1 MEKKFVKIA
10 VGIAICFLC
19 IFLLTGCAKQ
29 EAETQVTDSMFT
41 DNDMEIGYDE
51 ETATKITLT
60 GDSAESD
67 SDAVT
72 ISGSV
77 VTISEEGT
85 YILSGTLNDGMVI
98 VDAGDE
104 DKLRIVLDD
113 ARDVYKRQVYDRRS
127 SSEKRVKRRGENIP
141 RICHKQRQDA
151 ERKVHGRGA
160 VQRAV
165 GLRVLLGRRQL
176 CTVLRLHCS

>member
-77 VTISEEGT
+77 VTTAKREPT
-85 YILSGTLNDGMVI
+85 YSRELSTTEWL
-98 VDAGDE
+98 
-104 DKLRIVLDD
+104 
-113 ARDVYKRQVYDRRS
+113 
-127 SSEKRVKRRGENIP
+127 
-141 RICHKQRQDA
+141 
-151 ERKVHGRGA
+151 
-160 VQRAV
+160 
-165 GLRVLLGRRQL
+165 
-176 CTVLRLHCS
+176 

>member
-60 GDSAESD
+60 GDSAKAIRTQLRFREAS
-67 SDAVT
+67 SPSAKR
-72 ISGSV
+72 
-77 VTISEEGT
+77 EPT
-85 YILSGTLNDGMVI
+85 YSRELSTTEWL
-98 VDAGDE
+98 
-104 DKLRIVLDD
+104 
-113 ARDVYKRQVYDRRS
+113 
-127 SSEKRVKRRGENIP
+127 
-141 RICHKQRQDA
+141 
-151 ERKVHGRGA
+151 
-160 VQRAV
+160 
-165 GLRVLLGRRQL
+165 
-176 CTVLRLHCS
+176 